1 MAILRRKNRQGK
13 PIGYQ
18 VLIDQRDPLSGK
30 RNRQVVGS
38 YRTKKQAETAEAN
51 AVTQREQGTLLKPD
65 TTTIGEL
72 LDEWLRVEMPRTVR
86 PENQQP
92 YASIIENH
100 LKPTLGDIP
109 ARKLTVQHVEKLL
122 AGMQERGLSSSLMT
136 KTRMRL
142 SSALRMGVRWGI
154 VGTNVADAAKPP
166 TITYKKSTIWTPE
179 QVSTF
184 LDVAADD
191 DLWPLWML
199 MVETGARTS
208 ELLGLSWQDLNLDT
222 GTLRIGR
229 QVIRLLKGTPVVKDG
244 GKTAS
249 ASRSIRLTPG
259 TVSELR
265 TYRKAWL
272 ARKLAAPSWDG
283 DFLFCTRQG
292 KPLSANNLRKG
303 YDRIV
308 TAAGVP
314 AITPHGI
321 RKTAITVLLASGA
334 SPKSV
339 SARIGHADSRVT
351 LDVYSSITSDMD
363 DHLFD
368 IITAIM
374 PTRSKVSS

>member
-122 AGMQERGLSSSLMT
+122 AEMQGRGLSSSLMT

-142 SSALRMGVRWGI
+142 ASALKLGMRWGI
-154 VGTNVADAAKPP
+154 VGTNVAEIAKAPRNRWPRFSTLPP
-166 TITYKKSTIWTPE
+166 MTTC
-179 QVSTF
+179 
-184 LDVAADD
+184 
-191 DLWPLWML
+191 
-199 MVETGARTS
+199 
-208 ELLGLSWQDLNLDT
+208 
-222 GTLRIGR
+222 GR
-229 QVIRLLKGTPVVKDG
+229 
-244 GKTAS
+244 
-249 ASRSIRLTPG
+249 
-259 TVSELR
+259 
-265 TYRKAWL
+265 
-272 ARKLAAPSWDG
+272 
-283 DFLFCTRQG
+283 
-292 KPLSANNLRKG
+292 
-303 YDRIV
+303 
-308 TAAGVP
+308 
-314 AITPHGI
+314 
-321 RKTAITVLLASGA
+321 SGC
-334 SPKSV
+334 
-339 SARIGHADSRVT
+339 
-351 LDVYSSITSDMD
+351 
-363 DHLFD
+363 
-368 IITAIM
+368 
-374 PTRSKVSS
+374 